1 MVFTIDGLDIVPF
14 IAEDGVDWT
23 ANGVDGP
30 DTGRVMNAKMYR
42 GLITHKA
49 RADVSC
55 FWLKKA
61 DVVLLYNKLMKEYFT
76 VVTDTVPWIN
86 GTVTME
92 MYSNNAKIKL
102 STEYTD
108 GTKLY
113 SDLQFPLIER

>member
-23 ANGVDGP
+23 PNGVDGP
-30 DTGRVMNAKMYR
+30 DAGRAMNAKMYR

-55 FWLKKA
+55 LWLKKE

-76 VVTDTVPWIN
+76 VVTDTVPWIKSRWRCIP
-86 GTVTME
+86 TTQK
-92 MYSNNAKIKL
+92 SN
-102 STEYTD
+102 
-108 GTKLY
+108 
-113 SDLQFPLIER
+113 FPQNTRTAHSFSQTCNFR

>member
-23 ANGVDGP
+23 PNGVDGP
-30 DTGRVMNAKMYR
+30 DSGRAMNALMYR
-42 GLITHKA
+42 DLITHKA
-49 RADVSC
+49 RADITC
-55 FWLKKA
+55 LWLKKEEA
-61 DVVLLYNKLMKEYFT
+61 VALYGRLMRKYVT

-108 GTKLY
+108 GTQLF

>member
-1 MVFTIDGLDIVPF
+1 MVFTIDGLDIVPY

-23 ANGVDGP
+23 PNGVDGP
-30 DTGRVMNAKMYR
+30 DAGRAMNALMYR
-42 GLITHKA
+42 DLITHKA
-49 RADVSC
+49 RADITC
-55 FWLKKA
+55 LWLKKEEA
-61 DVVLLYNKLMKEYFT
+61 VALYGRLMRKYVT

-86 GTVTME
+86 GTVTMT

-108 GTKLY
+108 GTQLF